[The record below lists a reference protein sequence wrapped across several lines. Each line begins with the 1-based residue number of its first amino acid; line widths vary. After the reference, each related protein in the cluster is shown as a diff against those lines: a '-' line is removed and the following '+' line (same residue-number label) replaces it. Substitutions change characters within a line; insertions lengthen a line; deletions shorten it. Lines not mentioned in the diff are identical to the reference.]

1 MPIFSQH
8 QKTGRSC
15 PSPSVLLVCDD
26 SLDIALQWQQLFL
39 LRRKR
44 RANAGNAGNAYFLMF
59 KAPKQLPKNAV
70 IYGLAGKWIA
80 FKRNSTGN
88 IKFLSSTIAG
98 LSPISLNQC
107 WEWCTVHQPRWS
119 PTQHLCHVIDFI
131 RVTRTDDRCHLL
143 PPSRNRRDDVGIYGF
158 KCVIN
163 KSNTCRLCYP
173 FNMLFGFLLWGKGFT
188 E

>member
-1 MPIFSQH
+1 MP
-8 QKTGRSC
+8 
-15 PSPSVLLVCDD
+15 
-26 SLDIALQWQQLFL
+26 QQPQRPLGLWWLSWHCGPVAAAVPFEAQTAS
-39 LRRKR
+39 KR
-44 RANAGNAGNAYFLMF
+44 PANADFLMF

-70 IYGLAGKWIA
+70 IYGLYGLAGKWIA

-143 PPSRNRRDDVGIYGF
+143 PPSRNRGDDVGTYGF

-163 KSNTCRLCYP
+163 KSNTCRLYYP
-173 FNMLFGFLLWGKGFT
+173 FNMLFGILLWGKGFT